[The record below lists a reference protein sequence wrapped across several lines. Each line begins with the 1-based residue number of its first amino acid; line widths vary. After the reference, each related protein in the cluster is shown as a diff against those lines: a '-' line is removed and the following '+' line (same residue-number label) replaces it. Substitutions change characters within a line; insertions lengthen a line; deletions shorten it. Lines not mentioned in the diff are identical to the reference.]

1 MPVAWV
7 LHPSFWAVVNHDK
20 LWGPERIVFCKDSF
34 FWCNHCNQKTVFFLP
49 FGLVFHCL
57 LFCHWTASWGCTSVF
72 LPLLLTNCE
81 SIKMVLLQWHG
92 WFSAGKVQ
100 LVNYLK
106 SNQDLF
112 SYFCL
117 FMFFFFL
124 ACILNPIVF
133 FAHQIFALYQQI
145 VDPGLVMVV
154 FCVCSFFVLQRL
166 GRY

>member
-1 MPVAWV
+1 
-7 LHPSFWAVVNHDK
+7 
-20 LWGPERIVFCKDSF
+20 
-34 FWCNHCNQKTVFFLP
+34 
-49 FGLVFHCL
+49 
-57 LFCHWTASWGCTSVF
+57 
-72 LPLLLTNCE
+72 
-81 SIKMVLLQWHG
+81 MVLLQWHG